1 MEIKRKITLKYRK
14 DGRLSTAVL
23 SLPRKITGGLIEN
36 DEDINFNLEF
46 NSNDKTM
53 ILSKTTFSE
62 VIEMSEGKLIKFKK
76 NIRLQ
81 KTKSQ
86 SNLIYIP
93 LMLLKDFGIKLGETN
108 YANISFYEKDNVIKI
123 KLLEENTSVSKIDET
138 KGRNIMG
145 KIMTIKVN
153 KGGVGKSF
161 VTLQLGHYLARKGK
175 KVLLLTS
182 DSQNNLVDYAGCSK
196 EATRSKGLKNW
207 VLRNDGEIYH
217 LRENLYFI
225 PLETSTFGSHFLLK
239 LPAFLEE
246 KKKEYD
252 YILIDSIP
260 TMKIDTVF
268 VECSDKLIIPCFCDK
283 VTVEGAVNVILEAG
297 ADKILALIVNK
308 YENKKVQNKY
318 MEQIIEAL
326 EGTDIIFPNPIPNIS
341 LIENLLE
348 KGKTIWESRSAK
360 ILDVKKSFE
369 LVADE
374 ILNPRKKVI
383 EDNFDI
389 EF

>member
-1 MEIKRKITLKYRK
+1 MKIKRKITLKYRK

-46 NSNDKTM
+46 DSANKTM
-53 ILSKTTFSE
+53 ILSKTTSSE
-62 VIEMSEGKLIKFKK
+62 VIEMSEGKLIKFKR

-81 KTKSQ
+81 KTNNS

-93 LMLLKDFGIKLGETN
+93 LMLLKDLGVNLGETN
-108 YANISFYEKDNVIKI
+108 YADICFSSEDNTIKI
-123 KLLEENTSVSKIDET
+123 KLVKKEEPVFEIKESKGGI
-138 KGRNIMG
+138 NMG

-161 VTLQLGHYLARKGK
+161 ITLQLGHYLAKKNK

-196 EATRSKGLKNW
+196 EATRNKGLKNW
-207 VLRNDGEIYH
+207 VLRNDGEIYR

-225 PLETSTFGSHFLLK
+225 PLETSTFGSQFLLK

-297 ADKILALIVNK
+297 ADKVLALIINK
-308 YENKKVQNKY
+308 YENKSIQNKY
-318 MEQIIEAL
+318 MKQIIEAL
-326 EGTDIIFPNPIPNIS
+326 EGTDIVFPDPIPNIS
-341 LIENLLE
+341 LIESLLE
-348 KGKTIWESRSAK
+348 KGKTVWESRASK
-360 ILDVKKSFE
+360 LSEVKKSFK

-374 ILNPRKKVI
+374 ILNPKKKVATN
-383 EDNFDI
+383 NFDI
-389 EF
+389 DF

>member
-1 MEIKRKITLKYRK
+1 MKIKRKITLKYRK

-46 NSNDKTM
+46 DSANKTM
-53 ILSKTTFSE
+53 ILSKTTSSE
-62 VIEMSEGKLIKFKK
+62 VIEMSEGKLIKFKR

-81 KTKSQ
+81 KTNNS

-93 LMLLKDFGIKLGETN
+93 LMLLKDLGVNLGETN
-108 YANISFYEKDNVIKI
+108 YADICFSSEDNTIKI
-123 KLLEENTSVSKIDET
+123 KLVKKEEPVFEIKESKGGI
-138 KGRNIMG
+138 NMG

-161 VTLQLGHYLARKGK
+161 ITLQLGHYLAKKNK

-196 EATRSKGLKNW
+196 EATRNKGLKNW
-207 VLRNDGEIYH
+207 VLRNDGEIYR

-225 PLETSTFGSHFLLK
+225 PLETSTFGSQFLLK

-297 ADKILALIVNK
+297 ADKVLALIINK
-308 YENKKVQNKY
+308 YENKSIQNKY
-318 MEQIIEAL
+318 MKQIIEAL
-326 EGTDIIFPNPIPNIS
+326 EGTDIVFPDPIPNIS
-341 LIENLLE
+341 LIESLLE
-348 KGKTIWESRSAK
+348 KGKTVWESRTSK
-360 ILDVKKSFE
+360 LSEVKKSFK

-374 ILNPRKKVI
+374 ILNPKKKVATN
-383 EDNFDI
+383 NFDI
-389 EF
+389 DF